1 MNIREALK
9 YTERLAAAGMKPGLE
24 RMSVLCDKLGNP
36 QNGLNFIHVA
46 GTNGKGSVC
55 AFITSIL
62 NEAGYKTGRYTSP
75 AVVEDRERYQINGR
89 NVSQSAYCRN
99 LEEIK
104 AAYDMMVLEGG
115 EENEPT
121 LFEVETALA
130 FMLFAEAGCDM
141 VVLECGMG
149 GAKDA
154 TNIIHAPA
162 VSVITRIS
170 LDHTRYLGKTVDAI
184 AREKVGIIK
193 KGTNAVTIS
202 QSPEALSV
210 IKAKASLEKAALT
223 IADPANIKNAKAGLK
238 VTTFDYGRYKGLKIS
253 LIGSCQIENAIVA
266 ISAVEALRK
275 VRIRIEEQAIRDGLQ
290 KTVWPGRFEIIA
302 HNPLVIVDGAHNE
315 NAAKRLSK
323 TVDYFFHNEEEARK
337 LIFIMGV
344 LGDKNY
350 PAIAEYMAPHAA
362 HVITLTPDNPRALP
376 AQELAETVKKYNDM
390 VSVATSPDEAL
401 EMAYLLADKDSVIIA
416 FGSLS
421 FLGSIRNLV
430 DSRGAALK
438 KKQIVP

>member
-1 MNIREALK
+1 MNIREAQK

-75 AVVEDRERYQINGR
+75 AVVEVRERYQINGR

-99 LEEIK
+99 LEEVK
-104 AAYDMMVLEGG
+104 AAADMMVLEGG

-193 KGTNAVTIS
+193 NGTNAVTIS

-302 HNPLVIVDGAHNE
+302 RNPLVIVDGAHNE

-323 TVDYFFHNEEEARK
+323 TVEYFFHNEEEARK

>member
-1 MNIREALK
+1 MNIREAQK
-9 YTERLAAAGMKPGLE
+9 YTERLAQAGMKPGLE

-36 QNGLNFIHVA
+36 QNRLRFIHVA

-55 AFITSIL
+55 AFISSIL
-62 NEAGYKTGRYTSP
+62 NEAGYKVGRYTSP
-75 AVVEDRERYQINGR
+75 AVIEDRERFQIAGR

-99 LEEIK
+99 LEEVK
-104 AAYDMMVLEGG
+104 AAADLMALEGG
-115 EENEPT
+115 EDNEPT

-130 FMLFAEAGCDM
+130 FMIFAEAGCDI

-149 GAKDA
+149 GAGDA
-154 TNIIHAPA
+154 TNVIQSPA

-170 LDHTRYLGKTVDAI
+170 LDHTRYLGRTVDAI

-193 KGTNAVTIS
+193 KGTNVVTIS
-202 QSPEALSV
+202 QPPEVLSV
-210 IKAKASLEKAALT
+210 IKAKASLEKATLT
-223 IADPANIKNAKAGLK
+223 VADPNAIKNAKAGLK
-238 VTTFDYGRYKGLKIS
+238 TTTFDYGKYKALKIS
-253 LIGSCQIENAIVA
+253 LIGSWQIENAIVA

-275 VRIRIEEQAIRDGLQ
+275 AKIKVEEKSIRDGLM
-290 KTVWPGRFEIIA
+290 KAVWPGRFEIIA
-302 HNPLVIVDGAHNE
+302 HNPMVIVDGAHNE

-323 TVDYFFHNEEEARK
+323 TVEYFFHNEEEAGK

-350 PAIAEYMAPHAA
+350 PAIAEYMAPKAA

-376 AQELAETVKKYNDM
+376 SQELAETVKKYNDM

-421 FLGSIRNLV
+421 FLGAIRSLV
-430 DSRGAALK
+430 DSRGTVLK
-438 KKQIVP
+438 KKQIVT

>member
-1 MNIREALK
+1 MNIREAQK

-24 RMSVLCDKLGNP
+24 RMKVLCDKLGNP

-55 AFITSIL
+55 AFVSSIL

-75 AVVEDRERYQINGR
+75 AVVEDRERYQVNGR

-99 LEEIK
+99 LEEVK
-104 AAYDMMVLEGG
+104 AAADMMVLEGG
-115 EENEPT
+115 EDSEPT

-130 FMLFAEAGCDM
+130 FMIFAEAGCDM

-149 GAKDA
+149 GTGDA

-170 LDHTRYLGKTVDAI
+170 LDHTRYLGRTVDAI

-193 KGTNAVTIS
+193 KGTNVVTIS

-223 IADPANIKNAKAGLK
+223 VADPANIKNAKAGLK
-238 VTTFDYGRYKGLKIS
+238 LTTFDYGRYKGLKIT

-275 VRIRIEEQAIRDGLQ
+275 VRIRIEEQAIRDGLM
-290 KTVWPGRFEIIA
+290 KAVWPGRFEILA
-302 HNPLVIVDGAHNE
+302 RNPLVIVDGAHNE

-323 TVDYFFHNEEEARK
+323 TVEYFFHNEEEAGK

-376 AQELAETVKKYNDM
+376 AQELAETVKKYNEM

-416 FGSLS
+416 FGSLT
-421 FLGSIRNLV
+421 FLGTVRSLV
-430 DSRGAALK
+430 DSRGAALR